1 MEKINFADMSQ
12 DEKQVFCDFLLKE
25 QFRHLDDVLD
35 IKRDLDT
42 ARDKYGIKPRS
53 IYVGKRVEV
62 ACEKEGEGDEIIS
75 KV

>member
-12 DEKQVFCDFLLKE
+12 DEKQAFCDFLLKE

-35 IKRDLDT
+35 IKRDLDA

-53 IYVGKRVEV
+53 IYVERRIEV
-62 ACEKEGEGDEIIS
+62 A
-75 KV
+75 